1 MKNSFLLVV
10 ALGLFTPALP
20 VSAQTPRSQ
29 VTKELRQML
38 HAGQFEALEAFAAN
52 MLKKTDGRGGRYA
65 DSFYFCESFQ
75 KPLSTKT
82 GDLAWTEHFGEL
94 EKWVQQYPESVYP
107 RVALARSLCSYA
119 WEARGGGVAS
129 SVTPEGWKL
138 FRERLSKAD
147 QVLVEAEKITTSEV
161 PLYQVWTTVGLGLK
175 WPADKYEVIFQKGI
189 MADPN
194 FLPIYYSKLQYLLP
208 RWRGKPGDVERFA
221 EEIADKRGGEE
232 GDMLYMFIARRLA
245 EWQGKEDFFDYA
257 EISWPRMKR
266 GFEARIKNPRFVNLE
281 LNHYCYF
288 ACLMKERSTAKRLFD
303 EIGSQW
309 RSEAWGN
316 QGVFE
321 QWRKWAGP

>member
-52 MLKKTDGRGGRYA
+52 MLKKTDGMGGRYA

-94 EKWVQQYPESVYP
+94 EKWAQQYPESVYP
-107 RVALARSLCSYA
+107 RVALARSLCSY
-119 WEARGGGVAS
+119 
-129 SVTPEGWKL
+129 
-138 FRERLSKAD
+138 
-147 QVLVEAEKITTSEV
+147 
-161 PLYQVWTTVGLGLK
+161 
-175 WPADKYEVIFQKGI
+175 
-189 MADPN
+189 
-194 FLPIYYSKLQYLLP
+194 
-208 RWRGKPGDVERFA
+208 
-221 EEIADKRGGEE
+221 
-232 GDMLYMFIARRLA
+232 
-245 EWQGKEDFFDYA
+245 
-257 EISWPRMKR
+257 
-266 GFEARIKNPRFVNLE
+266 
-281 LNHYCYF
+281 F
-288 ACLMKERSTAKRLFD
+288 ACLMKERSTAKRLFE